1 MREVR
6 RLKES
11 SGSPWWLAS
20 HDALLA
26 RVSGVTSR
34 RSSPVMDNTDGVQ
47 SLACL
52 ASINLV
58 VEAFACSVQLLQAV
72 LPSWGGPCAP
82 AGPGWLSL
90 HTEGD

>member
-1 MREVR
+1 VREVR

-26 RVSGVTSR
+26 RVSGVTS
-34 RSSPVMDNTDGVQ
+34 SPVMDNTDGVQ
-47 SLACL
+47 SVACV
-52 ASINLV
+52 ASISLV
-58 VEAFACSVQLLQAV
+58 VEASACSVQLLQAV
-72 LPSWGGPCAP
+72 VSSWGGACAP
-82 AGPGWLSL
+82 PGPGWLSL